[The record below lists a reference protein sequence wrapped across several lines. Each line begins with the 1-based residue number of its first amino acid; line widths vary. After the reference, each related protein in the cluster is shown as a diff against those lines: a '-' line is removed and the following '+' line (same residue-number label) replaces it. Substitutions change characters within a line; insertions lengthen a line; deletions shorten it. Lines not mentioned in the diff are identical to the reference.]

1 MSSVKSIQAKIE
13 QMEKLKQ
20 EIEETKKIIN
30 SVVGE
35 TIIKEL
41 KLDYEE
47 LSSKKEINKIVKM
60 IKKNLSHDSFN
71 NQEVSSVENNH
82 EEIQKK
88 NQHQPNHQSNSNR
101 NF

>member
-20 EIEETKKIIN
+20 EIEETKKMIN
-30 SVVGE
+30 SIVGE
-35 TIIKEL
+35 TLIKEL
-41 KLDYEE
+41 KLDYED

-71 NQEVSSVENNH
+71 NQERNSVESNH
-82 EEIQKK
+82 EEIQK
-88 NQHQPNHQSNSNR
+88 NDQQQPNHQSNSNR
-101 NF
+101 SF